1 MTDTKKPWNAYP
13 SNTPPDIPQDEN
25 FGIEYEVKYRLPDGT
40 IKTDI
45 TEWLWDRTWNCI
57 YPVIAWKEYD
67 KIIHFAKE
75 NDTDLENE
83 VHDDR

>member
-1 MTDTKKPWNAYP
+1 MADTKKSWNAYP
-13 SNTPPDIPQDEN
+13 NNTPPDIPQDEN

-57 YPVIAWKEYD
+57 YPVIALSL
-67 KIIHFAKE
+67 IHISEPTMTAKAVV
-75 NDTDLENE
+75 D
-83 VHDDR
+83 VHR